1 MQEGSSIRSSNFNAR
16 PLTLR
21 RIKGSIQEEVCSL
34 LTKHIKGVRNTLRP
48 ENAEIFSKYKFYAIP
63 RHGRDVPGFLIIRKE
78 GTYFYNPRREETY
91 LLKMRLSTEV
101 RQDTIL
107 IGTLY
112 YFSKKLVLEDVY
124 SWKGELVW
132 DTRTFENRWELL
144 REFFAK
150 HWVQDLYIQK
160 NLEIEPAKIMSLEE
174 SLLSLDPEMGVDYQP
189 NDPKRKRFFWF
200 EGNVKRPLTKDDLA
214 LAPSFKPEPRK
225 ATKLASL
232 KKGKEEQKVQE
243 ICEIEEEQ
251 EDQEEQEEQEEPVAV
266 AAVAPVDK
274 SIKKLSKAT
283 FKPHIEF
290 PDVYELFDQKKS
302 LGFASVQ
309 EYSISQKLFSAKPGS
324 LVKIRWNSEF
334 SKYQI
339 IDLY

>member
-16 PLTLR
+16 PLALR

-63 RHGRDVPGFLIIRKE
+63 RHGRDVPGFLIIQKE

-91 LLKMRLSTEV
+91 LLKMRLSTEIRENTV
-101 RQDTIL
+101 L

-132 DTRTFENRWELL
+132 ETHTFEKRWELL
-144 REFFAK
+144 REFFEK
-150 HWVQDLYIQK
+150 HWTQDLYIQK

-200 EGNVKRPLTKDDLA
+200 QGNVKRPLTKDDLA

-225 ATKLASL
+225 PTKLASL
-232 KKGKEEQKVQE
+232 TSLISNKKGKVEEELEKE
-243 ICEIEEEQ
+243 ESSEEEEIEKVKENVFITP
-251 EDQEEQEEQEEPVAV
+251 D
-266 AAVAPVDK
+266 
-274 SIKKLSKAT
+274 KKLTKAT

-309 EYSISQKLFSAKPGS
+309 EYAISQKLSSAKPGS

-339 IDLY
+339 VDLY